1 MLYPPILNSF
11 QPAFTIDTLPYTI
24 NCTLSNLMTQ
34 DEFEHIQINITYQ
47 SNNQSIANTD
57 LYPDGIIYKDKS
69 KLQFTNNIISISID
83 ETDLLIHK
91 WESDTYYKVQIRFGS
106 NKLWIDKS
114 DFSNWKAEAIAK
126 NYFSE
131 WSTVMILKAI
141 TEPIITIKNNS
152 YLEYSTN
159 PIFYGSY
166 KNTGNESEDLYK
178 FELYKDNQLI
188 EESNWLQHNVLN
200 DQNDNSIDSYRFK
213 TTLLNNNI
221 YSVVYYVQ
229 TINYF
234 ITNSDSYLFR
244 IQETAFNELKNIQF
258 ISKPIEEDACVDL
271 FLSSNDLLT
280 GNYIISRSS
289 EKDNFTTKEDL
300 YSFSLYEQAANNLY
314 IYTDYSIENGIKYQ
328 YSLYK
333 IQFGDIRSLPLYDE
347 INPIIQVNFE
357 DSYLVGENGLQLK
370 LKFNTNLTS
379 FKHNLLLNKQHSL
392 GSKYP
397 IIQRN
402 GNLYYAEFPINSL
415 ISIHSDNNSR
425 FFKLKEDGYY
435 YKNDLIIDKE
445 KINQLDTNLSQNNL
459 FIEKIF
465 RDKVE
470 EFLNSENFKLFKSPT
485 EGNYIVSLMNTS
497 LSPNTT
503 LNRFLYTFSTTAYEI
518 MDFNLYNLKQY
529 NIISYKED
537 SLDSQIKV
545 TNINQIF
552 GTYDNRINL
561 MDIIKEK
568 VNIKTDEYDYKFE
581 SLNSFSIQSG
591 NNKNLIIFID
601 GQEIH
606 IPSGKIYSVNNYTPM
621 QIYVQQESDIIINF
635 SYNATG
641 LKIENNFYNF
651 NFKPYLTWGQI
662 AQNTEKEV
670 SLFELIQN
678 ASKNEIENLLELS
691 KNSLS
696 IYDEKTGIWTNEDRN
711 TFYSFLN
718 IDVFDLEAPQGTQ
731 IEMTDDKNKKTIL
744 IIGPTNRLNLSLQ
757 EQKIRNIKILSV
769 TTITLNYTALV
780 LYSKESEENV

>member
-24 NCTLSNLMTQ
+24 NCSLSDLMTQ
-34 DEFEHIQINITYQ
+34 DEFQHIQINITYQ
-47 SNNQSIANTD
+47 SNNQSIANID
-57 LYPDGIIYKDKS
+57 LYPDGIIYKS
-69 KLQFTNNIISISID
+69 KNDLQFNDNIISVLIS
-83 ETDLLIHK
+83 EADLLIHK
-91 WESDTYYKVQIRFGS
+91 WEQDTYYKVQIRFGS
-106 NKLWIDKS
+106 NQLWIDKS
-114 DFSNWKAEAIAK
+114 NFSEWKANSIEK

-141 TEPIITIKNNS
+141 TEPIIFIKNNS

-188 EESNWLQHNVLN
+188 EESDWLQHNVLN
-200 DQNDNSIDSYRFK
+200 DQNDNGIDSYRFK

-234 ITNSDSYLFR
+234 VANSDNYLFR
-244 IQETAFNELKNIQF
+244 VQETSFNELKNIQF
-258 ISKPIEEDACVDL
+258 INKPVQEDACVDL
-271 FLSSNDLLT
+271 FLTSNQLLT

-289 EKDNFTTKEDL
+289 EKDNFKTKEDL
-300 YSFSLYEQAANNLY
+300 YYFSLYEQAANNLY
-314 IYTDYSIENGIKYQ
+314 IYTDYSVENGVKYQ

-347 INPIIQVNFE
+347 INPIIEVNFE
-357 DSYLVGENGLQLK
+357 DSYLVGDNGIQLK
-370 LKFNTNLTS
+370 LKFNTNISS

-415 ISIHSDNNSR
+415 ISIQADNNQR
-425 FFKLKEDGYY
+425 FFQLKEDGYY
-435 YKNDLIIDKE
+435 YKDILIINKE
-445 KINQLDTNLSQNNL
+445 KIDQLDTNLSYNNL

-503 LNRFLYTFSTTAYEI
+503 LNRFLYTFSTTACEI
-518 MDFNLYNLKQY
+518 MEFNLNNLKEY
-529 NIISYKED
+529 NIISYKKEL
-537 SLDSQIKV
+537 LDNKIKIN
-545 TNINQIF
+545 NINQIF
-552 GTYDNRINL
+552 GIYNNNINL
-561 MDIIKEK
+561 MEIIKEK
-568 VNIKTDEYDYKFE
+568 INITTDEYKYEFE
-581 SLNSFSIQSG
+581 MLNNFSIQSG
-591 NNKNLIIFID
+591 DKKNLIVFID

-606 IPSGKIYSVNNYTPM
+606 IPSGRIYSVNNYTPI
-621 QIYVQQESDIIINF
+621 QIYVQKEANIIIDF
-635 SYNATG
+635 SYKANG
-641 LKIENNFYNF
+641 IKIENNFYNF

-662 AQNTEKEV
+662 FQNIEKEI
-670 SLFELIQN
+670 SLFQLIQN
-678 ASKNEIENLLELS
+678 ASKNEIENLLEIQ
-691 KNSLS
+691 KDSLS
-696 IYDEKTGIWTNEDRN
+696 IYDEETGIWMNDKKDA
-711 TFYSFLN
+711 FYSFLN
-718 IDVFDLEAPQGTQ
+718 IDVFDLEAPQGTK
-731 IEMTDDKNKKTIL
+731 IELTDEKGKKTIL
-744 IIGPTNRLNLSLQ
+744 VVGSTNRLNLNLS
-757 EQKIRNIKILSV
+757 EQKIRDVKILSI

-780 LYSKESEENV
+780 LYSQKE